1 MNEQSLITLL
11 FAEVLIGC
19 LLSIR
24 YLELKMTF
32 WSYISINSSGLGILK
47 RKPARLYNIL
57 LFLVC
62 IAFLVLPMKMQ
73 LYNNI
78 DWVYGILMVNAIIIM
93 LLVREN
99 NKFNETLA
107 HNALLNMLIA
117 IEKEDIVRRFTYS
130 EAEDILEDYKKSLPW
145 YQESITILA
154 CKPLLNKLLLEE
166 LQYVKYR
173 YCGHC

>member
-11 FAEVLIGC
+11 LAEAFIGC
-19 LLSIR
+19 LLAIR

-47 RKPARLYNIL
+47 KKPARLYNIL
-57 LFLVC
+57 LFLIC

-73 LYNNI
+73 LYTNI
-78 DWVYGILMVNAIIIM
+78 DWYYSILLVNAIMVIV
-93 LLVREN
+93 LVRMN
-99 NKFNETLA
+99 NRFNETLA

-130 EAEDILEDYKKSLPW
+130 EAEEILDDYKKGLPW
-145 YQESITILA
+145 YKESLTILA

-166 LQYVKYR
+166 LQYAKYR